1 MAASPAA
8 GSILF
13 LLCWGWAERRDC
25 HVTSRMSTLASPPLA
40 VSVKEVGLLLLLS
53 DDTGVPRV
61 HVQWW

>member
-1 MAASPAA
+1 MKSEE
-8 GSILF
+8 SQTSN
-13 LLCWGWAERRDC
+13 C
-25 HVTSRMSTLASPPLA
+25 HVLNEHPRLTSPSLA